1 MQLFGDNFWQL
12 LVTAW
17 QTFLGL
23 PWPLLAGGA
32 VLCCFEI
39 VSQQQQH
46 WKGCIGTLTSDAVDE
61 RLRPAGPR
69 KLATAPPQQL
79 SNLHPPVP
87 PRISQLRPKI
97 GLRTCG
103 PPCLLIGFLIVCLAI
118 GSALCTRSATGPF
131 AVPPDNQCNFRRNT
145 GKSRNFVFKWE
156 RNELILP
163 LHSAEVIV
171 YISRLIHKSKDFLV
185 PIIT

>member
-79 SNLHPPVP
+79 SNLHPPTCSPDFAIKAKNWP
-87 PRISQLRPKI
+87 PD
-97 GLRTCG
+97 LRTTLPADWLLNCLSGHWLHSMHQICNRSICG
-103 PPCLLIGFLIVCLAI
+103 PARQPMQFQTKYGQKPQFCIQMGE
-118 GSALCTRSATGPF
+118 
-131 AVPPDNQCNFRRNT
+131 
-145 GKSRNFVFKWE
+145 K
-156 RNELILP
+156 
-163 LHSAEVIV
+163 
-171 YISRLIHKSKDFLV
+171 
-185 PIIT
+185 